1 MAVVVPMTGHEIIHA
16 QQIEWINEPMNPCI
30 NQWIDEPV
38 KQWRNAASVSETFS
52 IWGLCRCNYGFSG
65 FNLVSPIRF
74 EKLTT
79 YTENKLETN
88 FFDHWMDAPAADGQ
102 KCVCLDASSHS
113 FRGSISRLNNTQHRY
128 NDNKHL
134 YSSIKEVSKVV
145 VPSRTS
151 LRKVRL
157 KYTIWVWR
165 LQLRMLC
172 IVRLSRFWGSTRLG
186 WSLPVLCAP
195 RHPQM
200 HVKAIAV
207 CVEESWLPE
216 APAIW
221 QGHLQR

>member
-1 MAVVVPMTGHEIIHA
+1 MQTFWGKIGNIQVVITTSTTDIHREQTRDKLLRSLNGCA
-16 QQIEWINEPMNPCI
+16 
-30 NQWIDEPV
+30 
-38 KQWRNAASVSETFS
+38 
-52 IWGLCRCNYGFSG
+52 CRRHQ
-65 FNLVSPIRF
+65 L
-74 EKLTT
+74 
-79 YTENKLETN
+79 
-88 FFDHWMDAPAADGQ
+88 DGQ

-128 NDNKHL
+128 NENKHL
-134 YSSIKEVSKVV
+134 YSSIKEVSKVA

-200 HVKAIAV
+200 QGHTKNMLPSWETPTAVHVKAIAV
-207 CVEESWLPE
+207 CAEES
-216 APAIW
+216 
-221 QGHLQR
+221 